1 MEKTYSYSF
10 EKLNV
15 WQDARLLVKNIYIL
29 VLKLPKEEKYALV
42 DQLKRASVSVSSN
55 IAEGNSRSSYKEKIR
70 FIEIGYGSLLEIY
83 SQLILS
89 VDLNYLCENDIL
101 EINQLIQKIS
111 NELNALK
118 KSYSKQISK

>member
-15 WQDARLLVKNIYIL
+15 WQDTRLLVKNIYIL

-70 FIEIGYGSLLEIY
+70 FIEIAYGSLLEIY

>member
-70 FIEIGYGSLLEIY
+70 FIEIAYGSLLEIY